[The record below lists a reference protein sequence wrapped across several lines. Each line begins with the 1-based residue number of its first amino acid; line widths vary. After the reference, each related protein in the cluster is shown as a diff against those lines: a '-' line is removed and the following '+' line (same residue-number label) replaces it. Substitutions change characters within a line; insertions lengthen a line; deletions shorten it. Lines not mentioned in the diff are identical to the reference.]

1 MICGKCCSGLW
12 LRCFGS
18 VRQTFGTKP
27 GVRVFPGF
35 LPGSGGLRQPILRA
49 GYDGWPELTC
59 GNQRVGECGLSA
71 ASASS
76 LSPSAVFLEHEGW
89 LRTVVSSRLGETDA
103 VDDVMQNIAMAVV
116 RQKAA
121 LSGVQRVGAWLYRIA
136 VRQVLMYRRATGRR
150 RKLLQRVQ
158 SDAGLAVDVAEPL
171 GMMLQDET
179 QDSVRRALGQLGELE
194 RQLLLLKYAEGWSYR
209 QIAERLGVQED
220 TVEYR
225 LMKARRTLRR
235 QLSALNVEGLET

>member
-1 MICGKCCSGLW
+1 MFSGI
-12 LRCFGS
+12 
-18 VRQTFGTKP
+18 
-27 GVRVFPGF
+27 VFAVVSGGCQVVAAGCLGEVFADFCRDPE
-35 LPGSGGLRQPILRA
+35 GSGNL
-49 GYDGWPELTC
+49 YF
-59 GNQRVGECGLSA
+59 QRGMKVSQRYPAETGVWNCAGECGLSA

-116 RQKAA
+116 RQKSA

-158 SDAGLAVDVAEPL
+158 SDAVSAVDVAGPL
-171 GMMLQDET
+171 GVMLHDET
-179 QDSVRRALGQLGELE
+179 QESVRRALGQLGELD

-225 LMKARRTLRR
+225 LLKARRTLRR
-235 QLSALNVEGLET
+235 QLSALNVEGVET